1 MKLYNT
7 FLVSFFPAAFLSI
20 ALCFCFHIPSLTFS
34 NIINFTSYDNIKYLY
49 NYYVKFSPN
58 NSELQVLPKRFSNTD
73 IDNIKEFFE
82 VASKSHYE
90 RNFDNAFLYYSKIDN
105 IFSKPSEPTLGEVA
119 NNQNNAMSKT
129 LSKTSILRI
138 KYQINMGRGSIRH
151 EQGRIKEA
159 LKYFVVAS
167 TFKPEDISLLSMVS
181 HLANKAKQYNL
192 AYTYYTKWVERDRN
206 NAEPWYFLATYLEK
220 KYDNNRNIDAL
231 NNYLMAIDVL
241 KKNKIPRFETIKSMP
256 SSSISN
262 EFLIWNSVYHG
273 IGRLLRKMNRNN
285 EAEDYYDQ
293 GYKYKLWPHPLRRF
307 VSINR
312 RPKYDSLPYIPSSNY
327 KFYPREIV
335 QLLENNYRSIKVELF
350 QFIAA
355 SNDTG
360 ATNHGNKK
368 KKTHLLSFALEN
380 ETLHNNGTWQQ
391 LRIYENRR
399 YNNEKDNICYIFKK
413 TCTVFDKVILYNE
426 GKCRS
431 KKMVR
436 PDACSDLM
444 IYFSKLSPGTI
455 IRPHCG
461 PSFRRLRIHLGIA
474 IPEPQKTSLNLANNV
489 LYQWKEGEVFVFDD
503 SFEHSVQHEG
513 VKDRIILV
521 IDVVHPNEY
530 L

>member
-1 MKLYNT
+1 MKLHHT
-7 FLVSFFPAAFLSI
+7 FLVSFLPAAFLSVV
-20 ALCFCFHIPSLTFS
+20 LYFCFHNPSLTFS
-34 NIINFTSYDNIKYLY
+34 NIINFTSYDNIKYLCKY
-49 NYYVKFSPN
+49 FLNASPN
-58 NSELQVLPKRFSNTD
+58 SSELQVLTKRFTNAD
-73 IDNIKEFFE
+73 IDNIKGFFE
-82 VASKSHYE
+82 LASKSHYE
-90 RNFDNAFLYYSKIDN
+90 RNFDAAFLYYDKIDN
-105 IFSKPSEPTLGEVA
+105 IFSKTSEPILAEVA
-119 NNQNNAMSKT
+119 NNQNNAIDKT

-138 KYQINMGRGSIRH
+138 KYEINMGRGSIRH

-167 TFKPEDISLLSMVS
+167 TYNPEDISLLSMVS

-206 NAEPWYFLATYLEK
+206 NAEAWYFFATHLEK
-220 KYDNNRNIDAL
+220 KHDNNRNKDAL
-231 NNYLMAIDVL
+231 NKYLMAIDIL
-241 KKNKIPRFETIKSMP
+241 KKNKISLFETIKSMP
-256 SSSISN
+256 SSSFSDK
-262 EFLIWNSVYHG
+262 FLIWNSVYHG
-273 IGRLLRKMNRNN
+273 IGRLLRKMNRND

-293 GYKYKLWPHPLRRF
+293 GYQYKLWPHPLRRF

-312 RPKYDSLPYIPSSNY
+312 RPKYDSLPYIPSSNL

-350 QFIAA
+350 QFIAV
-355 SNDTG
+355 SNETG
-360 ATNHGNKK
+360 TTNDENKK
-368 KKTHLLSFALEN
+368 KNPHLLSFALEN
-380 ETLHNNGTWQQ
+380 ETLHKNGTWQQ

-399 YNNEKDNICYIFKK
+399 YNDEKDNICYIFKK
-413 TCTVFDKVILYNE
+413 TCQVFDKVILYNE

-436 PDACSDLM
+436 PDACSELM

-503 SFEHSVQHEG
+503 SFEHFVQHKG
-513 VKDRIILV
+513 VKDRTILV